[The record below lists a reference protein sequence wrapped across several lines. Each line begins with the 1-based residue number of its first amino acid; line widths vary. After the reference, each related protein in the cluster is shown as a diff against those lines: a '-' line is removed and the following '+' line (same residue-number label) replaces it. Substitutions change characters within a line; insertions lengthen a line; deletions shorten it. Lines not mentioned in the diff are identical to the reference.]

1 MKPSCRLKCL
11 SGWFAAG
18 PEFERALKLLSDGA
32 FKLFAFVCLYADR
45 PSGRLDFD
53 RKELAHCLGKSRS
66 TLSRQLFELDHV
78 GICKLATAPNQH
90 HASYLIVSEA
100 YWPYCR
106 EPQPVLLP
114 ADAGLQAYVR
124 EVREMFLRPTC
135 VQAQFT
141 SDDQQLATLWY
152 QAGVPIETFRR
163 AWLLGCVRKSMTL
176 INHPATQPIRSL
188 RYFVPLLQEVQQ
200 EPIPDSYWQ
209 HLEFNL
215 ERCEDY
221 WSLKQDTL
229 PDRAYPFLEQANTA
243 SPDVSSPQPTT
254 KGTLK
259 R

>member
-1 MKPSCRLKCL
+1 MKI
-11 SGWFAAG
+11 G
-18 PEFERALKLLSDGA
+18 
-32 FKLFAFVCLYADR
+32 VH
-45 PSGRLDFD
+45 
-53 RKELAHCLGKSRS
+53 RKELARCLGKSRS

-124 EVREMFLRPTC
+124 QVREMFLRPTC

-152 QAGVPIETFRR
+152 QAGVPVKTFRR

-188 RYFVPLLQEVQQ
+188 RYCVPLLQEVQQ

-229 PDRAYPFLEQANTA
+229 PNRAYPFLEQANTA